1 MDTHYPALAGVFSR
15 KGSGVSMMIVVY
27 VLAVD
32 RTPLMPCTPVIARLL
47 LKDGK
52 AKVIRRTPFTI
63 KLLAR
68 AEESYTQPL
77 TLGVDTGSSVI
88 GSAVADQNG
97 HVLYLSEVEV
107 RNDIAQRMKE
117 RAVSRRHRRQR
128 KTRYRPARWLNRR
141 NSIKTGRFSPTMRS
155 KIEAHM
161 REIRFVKCL
170 LPITSLVVETGTFDP
185 HALKSPEVLGNKWL
199 YQRGINY
206 GYANTKAYVL
216 TRDTYTCQKCQGKSR
231 DRRLEVHHIV
241 FRSEQGS
248 NEESNLLTLCKT
260 CHDSLHGGKITL
272 QQQGKKKGMLLHA
285 TQMNSIRLQLLRL
298 LQAEETWGFVTKE
311 HRQLWDMPKAHV
323 FDAAVIATRGRQ
335 PIFQTTTLIA
345 KRCVPDGDYQQTKG
359 IRSEQRIGTG
369 KIGGFR
375 KFDKVRY
382 CGQDYFIKGRM
393 STGYAILMDLAGNK
407 VALKPIP
414 KFERM
419 KRVSARRS
427 WMMTQRPIPSFS
439 FEKCVKDFASLH
451 CSEAKT
457 AVHLTALADA

>member
-27 VLAVD
+27 VLAAD

-63 KLLAR
+63 RLLAR

-185 HALKSPEVLGNKWL
+185 QALKSPEVLGNKWL

-248 NEESNLLTLCKT
+248 DEESNLLTLCKT

-323 FDAAVIATRGRQ
+323 FDAAVIATRGRR

-457 AVHLTALADA
+457 AVHLTAMADA

>member
-1 MDTHYPALAGVFSR
+1 
-15 KGSGVSMMIVVY
+15 MMVVY
-27 VLAVD
+27 VLAPD

-63 KLLAR
+63 KLLAQ
-68 AEESYTQPL
+68 AAKSYTQPL

-107 RNDIAQRMKE
+107 RNDIAQTMKE
-117 RAVSRRHRRQR
+117 RAASRRNRRQR

-141 NSIKTGRFSPTMRS
+141 NSSKTGRFSPTMRS
-155 KIEAHM
+155 KIEAHL
-161 REIRFVKCL
+161 REIRFVKSL
-170 LPITSLVVETGTFDP
+170 LPVTSLVLETGTFDP
-185 HALKSPEVLGNKWL
+185 HALKSPEVSQNKWR

-216 TRDTYTCQKCQGKSR
+216 TRDTYTCQQCQGKSR

-248 NEESNLLTLCKT
+248 DEESNLLTLCKT
-260 CHDSLHGGKITL
+260 CHDGLHAGKMTL
-272 QQQGKKKGMLLHA
+272 KQQGKKKGTLLHA

-298 LQAEETWGFVTKE
+298 LQVEETWGFVTKE
-311 HRQLWDMPKAHV
+311 HRQLWNLPKEHV
-323 FDAAVIATRGRQ
+323 FDAAVIATRGQQ
-335 PIFQTTTLIA
+335 PIFQTTALIA
-345 KRCVPDGDYQQTKG
+345 KRCVSAGDYQQTKG
-359 IRSEQRIGTG
+359 IRSEQRVVTG
-369 KIGGFR
+369 KMGGFR

-407 VALKPIP
+407 VVLKPIP
-414 KFERM
+414 KFENM

-427 WMMTQRPIPSFS
+427 WMMTQRTIPSFS
-439 FEKCVKDFASLH
+439 
-451 CSEAKT
+451 CSPT
-457 AVHLTALADA
+457 